1 MSSPAEIPDDMW
13 AHPTLKKDVYKKKV
27 KFCKKDCREKLCKST
42 VAKLFI
48 TNVSIDT
55 FVAFININTV
65 CFACVIVAFW
75 MSKFVEE
82 NRAKY
87 LEALHLYLRSGPDV
101 FPVLSKPKHLADGK
115 LVNKSFFFLFM
126 YNMILE

>member
-55 FVAFININTV
+55 FVAFINIIYLLCLCDS
-65 CFACVIVAFW
+65 CFLDEQVRRREQSQV
-75 MSKFVEE
+75 S
-82 NRAKY
+82 
-87 LEALHLYLRSGPDV
+87 
-101 FPVLSKPKHLADGK
+101 
-115 LVNKSFFFLFM
+115 
-126 YNMILE
+126 